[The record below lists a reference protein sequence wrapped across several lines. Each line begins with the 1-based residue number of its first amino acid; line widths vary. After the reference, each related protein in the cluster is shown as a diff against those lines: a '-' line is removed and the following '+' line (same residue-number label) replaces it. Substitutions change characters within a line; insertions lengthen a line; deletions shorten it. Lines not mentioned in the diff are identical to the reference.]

1 MAMNKIDLNSDMG
14 ESFGKYKLGNDE
26 EIMKNVSSANIACG
40 FHAGDPHVLKYT
52 IKLAKETGTAVGAH
66 PGLPDLIGFG
76 RRSMDVS
83 PDELYDYCVY
93 QIGAVQA
100 FCKSVGVDMQHVK
113 CHGILEMMTTQR
125 PELAEAIAAAI
136 KDIDPNLLY
145 MTIAGTRL
153 YQTCK
158 AAGLRVAGEAYG
170 DRAYNEDGTLVS
182 RKLPNSV
189 LTDPATVVERI
200 TQFIETGTM
209 PTYEGGAVKID
220 AQSICMHGDT
230 PGAAELVKA
239 LREKLD
245 SQGIGVVPVGELV

>member
-1 MAMNKIDLNSDMG
+1 
-14 ESFGKYKLGNDE
+14 
-26 EIMKNVSSANIACG
+26 
-40 FHAGDPHVLKYT
+40 
-52 IKLAKETGTAVGAH
+52 
-66 PGLPDLIGFG
+66 
-76 RRSMDVS
+76 MDVT

-100 FCKSVGVDMQHVK
+100 FCKALGVSLQHVK
-113 CHGILEMMTTQR
+113 CHGILEVMTTRR
-125 PELAEAIAAAI
+125 PELAEAVASAI
-136 KDIDPNLLY
+136 KDVDADMLY

-170 DRAYNEDGTLVS
+170 DRAYNEDGSLVS

-189 LTDPATVVERI
+189 ITDATVVIERI
-200 TQFIETGTM
+200 MQFLTTGTM
-209 PTYEGGAVKID
+209 PTYEGGTVKID

-230 PGAAELVKA
+230 PGAAVMIKA

-245 SQGIGVVPVGELV
+245 ENGVDVVPVGKLV

>member
-1 MAMNKIDLNSDMG
+1 MSWDDIKEDVADDSI
-14 ESFGKYKLGNDE
+14 EY
-26 EIMKNVSSANIACG
+26 IAR
-40 FHAGDPHVLKYT
+40 VR
-52 IKLAKETGTAVGAH
+52 

-209 PTYEGGAVKID
+209 PTYEGGTVKID

-245 SQGIGVVPVGELV
+245 NQGIGVVPVGELV

>member
-189 LTDPATVVERI
+189 LTDPATVAERI

-245 SQGIGVVPVGELV
+245 NQGIGVVPVGELV

>member
-1 MAMNKIDLNSDMG
+1 MNKIDLNSDMG

-189 LTDPATVVERI
+189 LTDSDTVVKRI

-230 PGAAELVKA
+230 PGAAELIKA

-245 SQGIGVVPVGELV
+245 NQGIGVVPVGELV

>member
-1 MAMNKIDLNSDMG
+1 MNKIDLNSDMG

>member
-1 MAMNKIDLNSDMG
+1 MKRIDLNSDMG

-26 EIMKNVSSANIACG
+26 EIMKYVSSANIGCG

-52 IKLAKETGTAVGAH
+52 IKLAKENGTAVGAH
-66 PGLPDLIGFG
+66 PGLPDRIGFG

-100 FCKSVGVDMQHVK
+100 FCKTVGVSMQHVK
-113 CHGILEMMTTQR
+113 CHGILEVMTTQR
-125 PELAEAIAAAI
+125 PELAEAVASAI
-136 KDIDPNLLY
+136 TDVDASMLY

-170 DRAYNEDGTLVS
+170 DRAYNADGSLVS

-189 LTDPATVVERI
+189 ITDATVVIDRI
-200 TQFIETGTM
+200 LQFLDSGTM
-209 PTYEGGAVKID
+209 PTYEGGTVPID

-230 PGAAELVKA
+230 PGAAGMIKA

-245 SQGIGVVPVGELV
+245 EKGIDVVPVGKLV

>member
-1 MAMNKIDLNSDMG
+1 MNKIDLNSDMG

-40 FHAGDPHVLKYT
+40 FHAGDPHVLRYT
-52 IKLAKETGTAVGAH
+52 ITLAKETGTAVGAH

-100 FCKSVGVDMQHVK
+100 FCKSAGIEMQHVK

-189 LTDPATVVERI
+189 LTDPDTVVKRI

-230 PGAAELVKA
+230 PGAAGLIKA
-239 LREKLD
+239 LRQKLD
-245 SQGIGVVPVGELV
+245 SQGIGVVPVGKLV

>member
-1 MAMNKIDLNSDMG
+1 MNKIDLNSDMG

-52 IKLAKETGTAVGAH
+52 IKLAKEAGTAVGAH

-189 LTDPATVVERI
+189 LTDSDTVVKRI

-245 SQGIGVVPVGELV
+245 NQGIAVVPVGELV

>member
-1 MAMNKIDLNSDMG
+1 MAMNRIDLNSDMG

-245 SQGIGVVPVGELV
+245 NQGIGVVPVGELV

>member
-1 MAMNKIDLNSDMG
+1 MKQIDLNSDMG

-26 EIMKNVSSANIACG
+26 AVMKYISSANIACG

-52 IKLAKETGTAVGAH
+52 IQMAKETDTAVGAH

-76 RRSMDVS
+76 RRAMDVS

-100 FCKSVGVDMQHVK
+100 FCAALGVPFQHVK
-113 CHGILEMMTTQR
+113 CHGILEMMTTQK
-125 PELAEAIAAAI
+125 PALAEAVAAAV
-136 KDIDPNLLY
+136 KDVDPNLLY

-158 AAGLRVAGEAYG
+158 AAGLRVVGEAYG

-182 RKLPNSV
+182 RKLPGSV
-189 LTDPATVVERI
+189 IHDAETVVQRI
-200 TQFIETGTM
+200 TQFLETDNM
-209 PTYEGGAVKID
+209 PTYTGGTVKID

-230 PGAAELVKA
+230 PGAAQMIKT
-239 LREKLD
+239 LRERLD
-245 SQGIGVVPVGELV
+245 SLGVRVVPAGKLV

>member
-1 MAMNKIDLNSDMG
+1 
-14 ESFGKYKLGNDE
+14 
-26 EIMKNVSSANIACG
+26 
-40 FHAGDPHVLKYT
+40 
-52 IKLAKETGTAVGAH
+52 
-66 PGLPDLIGFG
+66 
-76 RRSMDVS
+76 
-83 PDELYDYCVY
+83 
-93 QIGAVQA
+93 
-100 FCKSVGVDMQHVK
+100 
-113 CHGILEMMTTQR
+113 MMTTQR

-153 YQTCK
+153 YRTCK

-189 LTDPATVVERI
+189 LTDSDTVVKRI

-230 PGAAELVKA
+230 PGAAELIKT

-245 SQGIGVVPVGELV
+245 NQGIAVVPVGELV

>member
-189 LTDPATVVERI
+189 LTDSDTVVKRI

-230 PGAAELVKA
+230 PGAAELIKA

-245 SQGIGVVPVGELV
+245 NQGIGVVPVGELV

>member
-1 MAMNKIDLNSDMG
+1 MNKIDLNSDMG

-189 LTDPATVVERI
+189 LTDPATVVKRI

-245 SQGIGVVPVGELV
+245 NQGIGVVPVGELV